1 MINSRLAVAIHILS
15 LVSMDEKTSSEIIA
29 DSVNTN
35 PVVVRRMISLLKKA
49 DILTSRAGVP
59 GASLKKDP
67 ADISLLEVYRA
78 VQKQEELFAVHE
90 NPNPKCP
97 VGKKIQNALDET
109 FESVQKAMENELASK
124 SLKDVMNHLF

>member
-15 LVSMDEKTSSEIIA
+15 LISVDEKTSSEIIA

-97 VGKKIQNALDET
+97 VGKKFRTLWMKRLKVCKERWKMNWQ
-109 FESVQKAMENELASK
+109 AS
-124 SLKDVMNHLF
+124 H

>member
-15 LVSMDEKTSSEIIA
+15 LISMDEKASSDIIA

-35 PVVVRRMISLLKKA
+35 PVVVRRMISLLKKG

-59 GASLKKDP
+59 GASLTKDP

-78 VQKQEELFAVHE
+78 VQNQEELFAVHE

-97 VGKKIQNALDET
+97 VGKKFSAHWMRHLKVFKKRWKMSWQ
-109 FESVQKAMENELASK
+109 AS
-124 SLKDVMNHLF
+124 H

>member
-15 LVSMDEKTSSEIIA
+15 LISMDEKASSEIIA

-67 ADISLLEVYRA
+67 ADISLLDVYRA

-97 VGKKIQNALDET
+97 VGKKFRTRLMIRLKVCKKRWRMNWQ
-109 FESVQKAMENELASK
+109 AS
-124 SLKDVMNHLF
+124 H